1 MMRRTLLMQRMEEA
15 LTPRELNLV
24 RSYLGIG
31 QPDEVGLTFQELAI
45 RLNYNGPSGAEKA
58 YKAALWKLKRDLY
71 GGAYSRWL
79 SAQKAIRA
87 AEAEAEQETGQRTT
101 PQRTWWEEKALANR
115 FACEIAALIRVYEV
129 LSGA

>member
-1 MMRRTLLMQRMEEA
+1 MAYDRLMRRTLLMQRIEEV

-58 YKAALWKLKRDLY
+58 YKAALRKLKKDLY

-79 SAQKAIRA
+79 SAQNAIRA
-87 AEAEAEQETGQRTT
+87 AKAKAEQDAGHHAT
-101 PQRTWWEEKALANR
+101 PQRTWWGEKT
-115 FACEIAALIRVYEV
+115 
-129 LSGA
+129 GADSSLYL